1 MSIGVITSFTLVDF
15 PSESEMTAFF
25 VFMEEHADELAA
37 ELRANGM
44 TKFYVTRVFNK
55 EGKFTIGN
63 WLEYKD
69 ADCYAACDRIWTGFM
84 AEKGNKLD
92 VVRKVVPHRCIVQY
106 DYSAADTDG

>member
-1 MSIGVITSFTLVDF
+1 MSTGVVTSFTLIDF

-25 VFMEEHADELAA
+25 VFIEKHTDALAS

-55 EGKFTIGN
+55 DDKFTVGN

-69 ADCYAACDRIWTGFM
+69 TDSYAACDKIWAKFTSEVASKSGLV
-84 AEKGNKLD
+84 G
-92 VVRKVVPHRCIVQY
+92 KVAPHRCIVQY
-106 DYSAADTDG
+106 DYS